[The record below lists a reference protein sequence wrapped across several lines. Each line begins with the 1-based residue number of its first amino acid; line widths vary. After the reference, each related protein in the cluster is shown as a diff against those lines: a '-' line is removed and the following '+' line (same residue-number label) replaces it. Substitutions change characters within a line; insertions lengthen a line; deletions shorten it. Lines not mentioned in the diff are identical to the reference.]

1 MDVKKLEKD
10 LNEVLDNY
18 YRELSLLDEYDKTPV
33 TKGELAEHLKQTRY
47 ALEGIKNSV
56 VGYLENL

>member
-33 TKGELAEHLKQTRY
+33 TKGELAEHLKQTR
-47 ALEGIKNSV
+47 
-56 VGYLENL
+56 